1 MKCQGTALIAI
12 VIFAH
17 GVGRASPPEYLAA
30 SREPAENAS
39 EQASPIEEP
48 VLQLRGWRLAQHSTE
63 PFFRDSIFS
72 LEPRFYYRYLH
83 DGNGVSEAFAAGGA
97 LMLTSGWWRDTLQLG
112 IGGYTTQPL
121 ATGRDPGATGLLRP
135 DGDGLS
141 VLGQVWGKLRVG
153 VATATLFRQEIE
165 LPFING
171 DDTRMIP
178 NMFEAYRLD
187 IKPSDVFRLGFAYV
201 TREKTKTSAEFRPM
215 SEVAGV
221 RGVDRGTS
229 VVGFLFGAKDAT
241 YIGAVNELTWD
252 LLNIAYVEAS
262 KTWQLA
268 DGFQLRGELQ
278 FIDQESV
285 GHELLGSFATQLY
298 GASLIASY
306 RSAVLTV
313 AFTSTAD
320 GSEILRP
327 FGGVPA
333 FNSLMISDFD
343 GAGENSWGVGLS
355 YDFARIGLTGVKAF
369 ANYAHGE
376 LPANQHEDEIDGTI
390 DYRID
395 RGPLKNFWLRFRY
408 AHNAPSN
415 QAATEDFRVILNYT
429 FVF

>member
-1 MKCQGTALIAI
+1 
-12 VIFAH
+12 

-30 SREPAENAS
+30 SREPAESAS
-39 EQASPIEEP
+39 EEASPIEEP
-48 VLQLRGWRLAQHSTE
+48 FLQPAGWRLAQHSTE

-72 LEPRFYYRYLH
+72 LEPRFYYRHLH

-97 LMLTSGWWRDTLQLG
+97 LMLTSGWGRDTLQLG

-135 DGDGLS
+135 DGEGLS

-221 RGVDRGTS
+221 PGVDRGTS
-229 VVGFLFGAKDAT
+229 VVGFLLGAKDAT
-241 YIGAVNELTWD
+241 YIGAVDELTWA
-252 LLNIAYVEAS
+252 LLNIAYVEAR
-262 KTWQLA
+262 KT
-268 DGFQLRGELQ
+268 GRLRNCFDFLGELE
-278 FIDQESV
+278 FIDQQSV
-285 GHELLGSFATQLY
+285 GHDLLGSFATQLY
-298 GASLIASY
+298 GASLITSY

-320 GSEILRP
+320 S
-327 FGGVPA
+327 
-333 FNSLMISDFD
+333 S
-343 GAGENSWGVGLS
+343 
-355 YDFARIGLTGVKAF
+355 
-369 ANYAHGE
+369 
-376 LPANQHEDEIDGTI
+376 
-390 DYRID
+390 
-395 RGPLKNFWLRFRY
+395 
-408 AHNAPSN
+408 
-415 QAATEDFRVILNYT
+415 
-429 FVF
+429 